1 MAVCL
6 ISRDYSTNYCVF
18 SYDSW
23 ETDSILLPNLNSSGK
38 QTLSTIKSCCQGS
51 RAECTDGKTVYIL
64 TGGNVWLGHNA
75 NSGGGGSGDSDNPSD
90 DSGDGFIEL

>member
-23 ETDSILLPNLNSSGK
+23 ATDGNLLPNLSSSGK
-38 QTLSTIKSCCQGS
+38 QSLSNIKSCCQGS
-51 RAECTDGKTVYIL
+51 RAECTDGKTVHVL
-64 TGGNVWLGHNA
+64 TGENIWLGHNT
-75 NSGGGGSGDSDNPSD
+75 NSGGGGGGGSDDPGDS
-90 DSGDGFIEL
+90 GGGFIEL